1 MVSNKEL
8 RARAR
13 ATLGNQIFEREW
25 MFPLLILLL
34 LGAVSAMASAITA
47 GIASFFLVGFLMYA
61 EARYFLG
68 LVRKTTKADDF
79 NSLIDGVKE
88 NPLDQMVLGILVTLF
103 VALWSLLFV
112 IPGIIMLYAYSMSAY
127 VKVDHPE
134 YSPIQAIRASVELM
148 RGHKWQLFVLDLSFI
163 GWYLLSFVTF
173 GLAAF
178 WVAPYVA
185 ASRAEFY
192 QELVKSQTPTETVTL

>member
-13 ATLGNQIFEREW
+13 ATLGNKIFEREW
-25 MFPLLILLL
+25 LLPMLVVLL
-34 LGAVSAMASAITA
+34 LGAILSIAGTITA
-47 GIASFFLVGFLMYA
+47 SVALFFVYGFALYA

-68 LVRKTTKADDF
+68 ITRKTVKADNF
-79 NSLIDGVKE
+79 ESLIDGLKE
-88 NPLDQMVLGILVTLF
+88 NPLDQMVLGLLHMLF
-103 VALWSLLFV
+103 VALWTLLLI
-112 IPGIIMLYAYSMSAY
+112 IPGIVKSYAYSMAY
-127 VKVDHPE
+127 YIKIDHPE
-134 YSPIQAIRASVELM
+134 YSPKQALDESVRLM

-163 GWYLLSFVTF
+163 GWHLLSLVTF
-173 GLAAF
+173 GLASL

-192 QELVKSQTPTETVTL
+192 QELVCGQVSVETVVL

>member
-1 MVSNKEL
+1 MVSNEQL

-13 ATLGNQIFEREW
+13 ATLGNQIFESQW
-25 MFPLLILLL
+25 MMPLLVVFV
-34 LGAVSAMASAITA
+34 LGVVLTAVSAVTA
-47 GIASFFLVGFLMYA
+47 GVATIFVSGFVMYA

-88 NPLDQMVLGILVTLF
+88 KPLDQLVLGLLLTIF

-112 IPGIIMLYAYSMSAY
+112 IPGIIMAYAYSMAAY

-134 YSPIQAIRASVELM
+134 YSPIQAIRASAELM

-173 GLAAF
+173 GLASL

>member
-13 ATLGNQIFEREW
+13 ATLGNQIFESKW
-25 MFPLLILLL
+25 MLPLLVLFV
-34 LGAVSAMASAITA
+34 LGVATTLVSTVTA
-47 GIASFFLVGFLMYA
+47 GAATIFVTGFIMYA

-88 NPLDQMVLGILVTLF
+88 KPLDQLVLGLLLTIF

-112 IPGIIMLYAYSMSAY
+112 IPGIIMAYAYSMAAY
-127 VKVDHPE
+127 IKVDHPE
-134 YSPIQAIRASVELM
+134 YSPIQAIKASTELM

-163 GWYLLSFVTF
+163 GWLLLSFVTF
-173 GLAAF
+173 GLASL

-192 QELVKSQTPTETVTL
+192 QELVNSQTPIETVTL